1 MVCSFRVCCSGLSH
15 RCGDDDGDD
24 AYSSR
29 GLLFLSV
36 GLSCDGVVDDD
47 DDDEFS
53 IVVVAAYLWY
63 VAFGVDLSLQVL
75 LLFSWRFLFSHCL
88 VLD

>member
-1 MVCSFRVCCSGLSH
+1 MALTFRVCCSGLSH

-36 GLSCDGVVDDD
+36 GLSCDDVDDG
-47 DDDEFS
+47 DDEFS
-53 IVVVAAYLWY
+53 IVVVAAYLWS
-63 VAFGVDLSLQVL
+63 VVFGVDL
-75 LLFSWRFLFSHCL
+75 
-88 VLD
+88 

>member
-1 MVCSFRVCCSGLSH
+1 MALTFRVCCSGLSH

-36 GLSCDGVVDDD
+36 GLSYDDVDG

-53 IVVVAAYLWY
+53 IAVVAAYLWS
-63 VAFGVDLSLQVL
+63 VAFGVDL
-75 LLFSWRFLFSHCL
+75 
-88 VLD
+88 